1 MGINIYKKSQLTE
14 KQLAVLESEMR
25 RHRKSTLVAYIL
37 WILCAPM
44 GVHQFYLGN
53 TKRGYWY
60 LGLWIPIAIYD
71 FAILFP
77 SGYSFASSDSTQN
90 LSTIGIILLLLVG
103 VLALILVGFLLY
115 DLFTIPR
122 QIREANE
129 KEEDKIIQEITSIS

>member
-25 RHRKSTLVAYIL
+25 RHRKSTLVAYVL
-37 WILCAPM
+37 WIFFGAI
-44 GVHQFYLGN
+44 GAHQFYLGN

>member
-1 MGINIYKKSQLTE
+1 MQK
-14 KQLAVLESEMR
+14 R
-25 RHRKSTLVAYIL
+25 RKSTLLAYVL
-37 WILCAPM
+37 WILFGAIGM
-44 GVHQFYLGN
+44 HQFYLGN

-77 SGYSFASSDSTQN
+77 SGYSFAFSDSTQN

-129 KEEDKIIQEITSIS
+129 KEEDKIIQEIMSIS